1 MDQLSAKPDGTPS
14 PQVRIAFLDMLR
26 LWLFFAIPIYARAHL
41 STSLLVVTCHFPLM
55 GACALCLARF
65 NGKDRIGL
73 IWDVAYGLLASILP
87 FWAHSVC
94 RIFWFGPD
102 FNSWRLD
109 VLYWM
114 FVLRKLVYLLP
125 EQYGSDVELLIPE
138 YEQASH
144 PFSRL
149 GTEMAA
155 TFVGWVLWPRGCPW
169 YHVLLIF
176 SIVRSVLEYLQF
188 AYMNHTI
195 VSSRLARGHAYGH
208 ECAATADF
216 FADFAQRAARRRS
229 GIRACCAGPLVGCQG
244 EEDGAAGL
252 DEGWGGNGVG
262 FEGHGGWMFGV
273 VEMVEEVVVVEV

>member
-14 PQVRIAFLDMLR
+14 PQVRIAFLDMFR

-73 IWDVAYGLLASILP
+73 IWDVAYCLLASILP

-188 AYMNHTI
+188 AYMNHTASHTRGTSGTSTG
-195 VSSRLARGHAYGH
+195 SS
-208 ECAATADF
+208 AALWKGVGICGEELEEADV
-216 FADFAQRAARRRS
+216 R
-229 GIRACCAGPLVGCQG
+229 VGRG

-252 DEGWGGNGVG
+252 DEGWGGDGVG

-273 VEMVEEVVVVEV
+273 VEMVEEVVVVVEV

>member
-14 PQVRIAFLDMLR
+14 PQVRIAFLDMFR
-26 LWLFFAIPIYARAHL
+26 LWLFFAIPIYARAYL

-73 IWDVAYGLLASILP
+73 IWDVAYCLLASILP

-188 AYMNHTI
+188 AYMNHTHI
-195 VSSRLARGHAYGH
+195 QKHGKTVRQDNWPYKDLYTSKW
-208 ECAATADF
+208 ATDE
-216 FADFAQRAARRRS
+216 
-229 GIRACCAGPLVGCQG
+229 QG
-244 EEDGAAGL
+244 NRTNRINHTAKEWLLYLSTGSI
-252 DEGWGGNGVG
+252 
-262 FEGHGGWMFGV
+262 HGRTHV
-273 VEMVEEVVVVEV
+273 

>member
-14 PQVRIAFLDMLR
+14 PQVRIAFLDMFR

-87 FWAHSVC
+87 FWAHSVY

-114 FVLRKLVYLLP
+114 FVLRKLVYFPP
-125 EQYGSDVELLIPE
+125 EQYGSDVEVGE
-138 YEQASH
+138 K
-144 PFSRL
+144 R
-149 GTEMAA
+149 MAPQDS
-155 TFVGWVLWPRGCPW
+155 TKDGEGMVWVL
-169 YHVLLIF
+169 
-176 SIVRSVLEYLQF
+176 
-188 AYMNHTI
+188 
-195 VSSRLARGHAYGH
+195 
-208 ECAATADF
+208 
-216 FADFAQRAARRRS
+216 RAM
-229 GIRACCAGPLVGCQG
+229 
-244 EEDGAAGL
+244 EDGCLGL
-252 DEGWGGNGVG
+252 LRWWRRWWWWWKCRV
-262 FEGHGGWMFGV
+262 FW
-273 VEMVEEVVVVEV
+273 